1 MNHKKYIMDK
11 ILFFG
16 AGKIGRYWLECFNDF
31 GIIPSG
37 VIDNNKSLWGDTW
50 ENIRIYSPESL
61 RIACFKKI
69 FITCRDEQNIARQLL
84 DLGVA
89 KNKIIVG
96 SHNIWNHLLFFKAKA
111 MSLRSDMEKIID
123 QFPEGKVLF
132 DLQNGMVLGGVEAW
146 SYELAGKLKKKGW
159 HGSYLT
165 TDAANPDVKDE
176 TYPVYTLAYR
186 GLEQERDKINLCVQE
201 IINHLPCT
209 IICNF
214 PQHIFW
220 SACIVKRLYPKQ
232 IKIIAVQHS
241 DDSVYY
247 EAYSLWKDSIDK
259 CMVISS
265 YIERKLLSYGMN
277 QNKLQRLEW
286 QIPCRKNL
294 KKEWYEIGQPLQIG
308 YAGRI
313 TTLSKRVDLLLV
325 LAERL
330 KKKNIDFQMN
340 IAGTG
345 DYSEILMQKI
355 QEQNLQESVILTGY
369 IDRESISAFWN
380 RQDIM
385 VSCSEREGHSISQ
398 CEAMA
403 QGAVP
408 VITDVSGARDDVVDG
423 FNGYV
428 VDVGDMDTLAD
439 RIQELYVN
447 RDKLIKM
454 GTCAH
459 NTIYERQKDNDQAEF
474 WDQLIKKVWQG

>member
-159 HGSYLT
+159 HGIYLA
-165 TDAANPDVKDE
+165 TDAANPDIKDE

-220 SACIVKRLYPKQ
+220 SACIVKSLYPQQ
-232 IKIIAVQHS
+232 IRIIAVQHN
-241 DDSVYY
+241 DDPMYY
-247 EAYSLWKDSIDK
+247 EAYSLWQDFIDR
-259 CMVISS
+259 CMTISTCMK
-265 YIERKLLSYGMN
+265 RKMLLSGMDPV
-277 QNKLQRLEW
+277 KIGYLEW
-286 QIPCRKNL
+286 QIPCKKSLKRKWSI
-294 KKEWYEIGQPLQIG
+294 KGEQLQIG
-308 YAGRI
+308 YAGRVTI
-313 TTLSKRVDLLLV
+313 MQKRVDLFLE
-325 LAERL
+325 LAKKLKERAIDVRI
-330 KKKNIDFQMN
+330 NIV
-340 IAGTG
+340 GTG
-345 DYSEILMQKI
+345 DYSKTLNRKI
-355 QEQNLQESVILTGY
+355 QEEKLCKLVVLLGY
-369 IDRESISAFWN
+369 MERKNIRDFWS

-385 VSCSEREGHSISQ
+385 VSCSEWEGHSISQ
-398 CEAMA
+398 SEAMA
-403 QGAVP
+403 EGAVP
-408 VITDVSGARDDVVDG
+408 VITDVSGARDDVADG
-423 FNGYV
+423 GNGYV
-428 VDVGDMDTLAD
+428 VEVGNIEAIAC
-439 RIQELYVN
+439 RIQELYYDRN
-447 RDKLIKM
+447 KLKEM